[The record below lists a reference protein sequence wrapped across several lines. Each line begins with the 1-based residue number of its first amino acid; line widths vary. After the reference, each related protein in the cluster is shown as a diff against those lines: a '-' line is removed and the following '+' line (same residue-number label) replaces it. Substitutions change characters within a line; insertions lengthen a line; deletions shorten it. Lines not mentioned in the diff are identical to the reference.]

1 MARVRPLDR
10 ARDLVF
16 TLYSLSVPHSL
27 QDGHCPC
34 HLANSSPQEEQRNT
48 ILTLD
53 FAMIGWEIDPDR
65 MDCQELRGFTSLCRW
80 KNNTAVWNNRQD

>member
-1 MARVRPLDR
+1 VDRDRPLDR
-10 ARDLVF
+10 VPDLVL

-34 HLANSSPQEEQRNT
+34 HLENSLPQEEQRNT

-53 FAMIGWEIDPDR
+53 CAMIGREVDLDQA
-65 MDCQELRGFTSLCRW
+65 DCQELRDGYQSVPIE
-80 KNNTAVWNNRQD
+80 K

>member
-1 MARVRPLDR
+1 MDRGRPLDR
-10 ARDLVF
+10 VRDLVF

-27 QDGHCPC
+27 QDGHCPW

-53 FAMIGWEIDPDR
+53 FAMIVREIDPDQ
-65 MDCQELRGFTSLCRW
+65 MDCQELRDGYQSVPME
-80 KNNTAVWNNRQD
+80 K